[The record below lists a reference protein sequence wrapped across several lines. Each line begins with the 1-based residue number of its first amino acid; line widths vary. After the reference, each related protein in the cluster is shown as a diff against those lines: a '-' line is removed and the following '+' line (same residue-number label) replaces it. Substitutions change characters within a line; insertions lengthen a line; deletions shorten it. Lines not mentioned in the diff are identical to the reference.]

1 MYQNVNVKSQLKLSL
16 PIGFENLVNVL
27 MSLVDAL
34 VVANLGATELAALGA
49 MIVIISLLQM
59 AGQTINVSNNA
70 LVSKALG
77 EGNTEKV
84 KLITGNAVILTAIS
98 SLVLI
103 ILTFLIS
110 PLLPGLFKVSR
121 ISLTY
126 LYIRL
131 VAFFQNSIVT
141 VLSGHQR
148 TIGNQKNILHIRIWA
163 VIFNLLLNILVI
175 NLKFGIAGVAAVTAT
190 IDTILAIYLVIY
202 SRKTMLISYNKK
214 YFYSLSRLFKWNFVE
229 RVISKVDN
237 FFFNLIVANMGTNE
251 YAVHVILL
259 QIASVYE
266 AFMSGFGDGITI
278 NVGVALGKSIKEFMQ
293 NVKTVAKKL
302 INIFSIII
310 PILVLIVS
318 FIIMHISLKQ
328 PELKI
333 IFIKVVPL
341 FVLGSYITMSAT
353 YYFSILRGY
362 RDFKF
367 LALRNLFSSI
377 LKIVSAY
384 ILSFT
389 SLGII
394 GVWIGYIIYNLSQ
407 KYQSKFRYFKLKLN
421 E

>member
-98 SLVLI
+98 SLVLV

-131 VAFFQNSIVT
+131 IAFFQNSIVT

>member
-1 MYQNVNVKSQLKLSL
+1 
-16 PIGFENLVNVL
+16 

-98 SLVLI
+98 SLVLV

-131 VAFFQNSIVT
+131 IAFFQNSIVT